1 MPEYAER
8 APCQAPP
15 EEVWKLLHD
24 PERFTEWWA
33 DTDRMEPGGDG
44 TVTRYAEAW
53 PDYPF
58 PLDVASRREGAA
70 IVISCLRT
78 DIAYEWTLWPAPGG
92 CDVAVRVTVPEGE
105 AARLEP
111 VSAEASTSLARLVEV
126 AQAAA

>member
-1 MPEYAER
+1 MPEFTER
-8 APCQAPP
+8 TACQAPP

-24 PERFTEWWA
+24 PERFADWWA
-33 DTDRMEPGGDG
+33 DTDRMESRDGG
-44 TVTRYAEAW
+44 VTRYAEAW

-78 DIAYEWTLWPAPGG
+78 DIVYEWTLSPAPGG
-92 CDVAVRVTVPEGE
+92 CDVAVRVTVPEEE
-105 AARLEP
+105 AARLDP
-111 VSAEASTSLARLVEV
+111 VSAEASASLARLVEV